1 MTLPVLGDWI
11 IFSDTQLHHTWPLQ
25 WIILTIQM
33 MNFFKLVYGGLFQT
47 PNDNQCSS
55 FRHVPLKIIVINTPV
70 SYTMIISKLS
80 IHSDYHCDWN
90 QCSLQWFFGDQCNL
104 HWFEVWILPTVFTGL
119 CATAPYKEF
128 ECLYSTMFSHCR
140 SCLQFLSE
148 FISHIWIHLL
158 PSRCPPAPIGIRLKR
173 LLRIVCRE
181 TSTTHGKDWIWKYL
195 HRTVTCAAYCARH
208 PRRISWFLISS
219 ISSCFTWYPL

>member
-90 QCSLQWFFGDQCNL
+90 QCSLQWFFGDQRNL
-104 HWFEVWILPTVFTGL
+104 HWFEVWILPTVSHRQPLSLLLFPSIHSLVCDNQTGSGTTSSVAGRYPRSGSPGYRRTILPNQCTIEL
-119 CATAPYKEF
+119 C
-128 ECLYSTMFSHCR
+128 
-140 SCLQFLSE
+140 
-148 FISHIWIHLL
+148 
-158 PSRCPPAPIGIRLKR
+158 
-173 LLRIVCRE
+173 
-181 TSTTHGKDWIWKYL
+181 
-195 HRTVTCAAYCARH
+195 HRRQ
-208 PRRISWFLISS
+208 
-219 ISSCFTWYPL
+219 

>member
-55 FRHVPLKIIVINTPV
+55 FRHVPLKIIVINTPI
-70 SYTMIISKLS
+70 SYTMIISKVS
-80 IHSDYHCDWN
+80 IHSYYHCDWN

-104 HWFEVWILPTVFTGL
+104 HWFEVWILPTVTFTSVYPFFWWL
-119 CATAPYKEF
+119 CVSRDF
-128 ECLYSTMFSHCR
+128 CHQVFS
-140 SCLQFLSE
+140 LFGE
-148 FISHIWIHLL
+148 FI
-158 PSRCPPAPIGIRLKR
+158 KR
-173 LLRIVCRE
+173 LFE
-181 TSTTHGKDWIWKYL
+181 TWY
-195 HRTVTCAAYCARH
+195 
-208 PRRISWFLISS
+208 RRIQDVDTFQIISKIWGRVIGS
-219 ISSCFTWYPL
+219 FWWWWILVIYTFSFPRWWRKVYKQ

>member
-104 HWFEVWILPTVFTGL
+104 HWFEVWILPTVILPFCRIYDMLEVILICALSKYGWWTGRQVFM
-119 CATAPYKEF
+119 E
-128 ECLYSTMFSHCR
+128 R
-140 SCLQFLSE
+140 R
-148 FISHIWIHLL
+148 L
-158 PSRCPPAPIGIRLKR
+158 PK
-173 LLRIVCRE
+173 V
-181 TSTTHGKDWIWKYL
+181 
-195 HRTVTCAAYCARH
+195 
-208 PRRISWFLISS
+208 
-219 ISSCFTWYPL
+219 